1 MIACCC
7 VQLPCVMCLV
17 RSASSEPRI
26 SQTVTIAL
34 IEWFKAEVSQA
45 LLAPSSRTD
54 VVLTLLQ
61 PGKEHRHDRNN
72 PRPHTSGT
80 TADSGRT
87 GGPAEVDIEIE
98 RPSAAHAV

>member
-1 MIACCC
+1 M
-7 VQLPCVMCLV
+7 QLPCVINLK
-17 RSASSEPRI
+17 RSASSEKLQGRGE
-26 SQTVTIAL
+26 AR
-34 IEWFKAEVSQA
+34 QA
-45 LLAPSSRTD
+45 LLALTSKTD
-54 VVLTLLQ
+54 AVLTLLQ

-80 TADSGRT
+80 TAGSGRT